1 MEEIEDSITLNNN
14 SVPYFTS
21 TIQSTQPQTII
32 QVSGNNGDILWS
44 VKPDGEF
51 VPGPGIDKNQALNEF
66 SKFIY
71 KNITIF
77 GSSLSE
83 TLNKKNEKIRELE
96 EEVRILKSKS
106 QWDMK

>member
-1 MEEIEDSITLNNN
+1 MEEIEDITKISSGNT
-14 SVPYFTS
+14 SYFTS
-21 TIQSTQPQTII
+21 IQQTPVQSVI
-32 QVSGNNGDILWS
+32 QVNGDNGNVLWS

-83 TLNKKNEKIRELE
+83 TLNKKNEKIKELE
-96 EEVRILKSKS
+96 EEVRILKSKL
-106 QWDMK
+106 